1 MLKAVLAT
9 GIFLMCGT
17 MLANAQVSSGQG
29 EGSATERSHDSGNRG
44 TPATGY
50 WKYGQIK
57 GRARLKLGASS
68 QNPSSAR

>member
-1 MLKAVLAT
+1 MLKTVLAT

-29 EGSATERSHDSGNRG
+29 QCGKVARFRESRYPR
-44 TPATGY
+44 Y

-57 GRARLKLGASS
+57 GRAWLKLGASS
-68 QNPSSAR
+68 QNPSSAPLA